1 MIIKAGCPRD
11 FGPSADSILNY
22 KEYLGGVLMTT
33 SRQPGFF
40 RAIIHPQSYIN
51 ILYLLL
57 GLPLGIAYFVILV
70 TGISL
75 GFGLVV
81 IWVGVPIL
89 LLVFAV
95 SWALCQFERVMTN
108 SLLKEDIPDTHPRM
122 REKDGESLS
131 FEERLFVGAWRRL
144 RGHLANR
151 LTWTGMFYLFLRFP
165 LGIATFT
172 IAVTLISV
180 SLGLLFAPAY
190 MWTSDPVEWSWLSDR
205 SFDPFTWSWIL
216 VPFGVPALFI
226 SINLMNWTAFL
237 SGRLA
242 RLMLATQNVVPE
254 DSVIDPEATF
264 RRAA

>member
-1 MIIKAGCPRD
+1 
-11 FGPSADSILNY
+11 
-22 KEYLGGVLMTT
+22 MTT

-95 SWALCQFERVMTN
+95 SWALCQFERVMTI
-108 SLLKEDIPDTHPRM
+108 SLLKEDIPATHPRV
-122 REKDGESLS
+122 REEDDENLS

-180 SLGLLFAPAY
+180 SLGLLFAPP
-190 MWTSDPVEWSWLSDR
+190 TCGPVTR
-205 SFDPFTWSWIL
+205 S
-216 VPFGVPALFI
+216 
-226 SINLMNWTAFL
+226 
-237 SGRLA
+237 SGLG
-242 RLMLATQNVVPE
+242 
-254 DSVIDPEATF
+254 SVIGVLIHSHGPGSLF
-264 RRAA
+264 RLESPLWSFPSI